1 VAVPGEIVEEA
12 RPDLVDAAHVL
23 DIRRLT
29 S

>member
-12 RPDLVDAAHVL
+12 RSDLVDAAHVL